1 MHLIVRFLLIL
12 IMLLPAGY
20 GVYSLYRQ
28 REIATMEGRNE
39 ELLKINRALQK
50 DHQRL
55 AGSVK
60 TKGEL
65 ESWEIRLKAKEETLS
80 NEVVRVEQLVRDA
93 NLSVDHEQERLQRVE
108 RSVET
113 AEKRRSKVD
122 DDIVKA
128 EETRASLVAKNESL
142 RKELDQLRV
151 QVSDTNALLKAL
163 STNVITVDANF
174 KAASNRLAGVN
185 HEIDMAV
192 ERRISELQD
201 LQKQK
206 GRLDGE
212 ILQLKTTVQNLIL
225 QTNQLHWVVVKESG
239 LAAEARQR
247 KIDAASEADRADL
260 SAEQARRR
268 ERQAKDDEQKAR
280 SELQTVEDQVAEV
293 SHRLD
298 ELKADEMRRKTEIN
312 RLAGQVSSFGTV
324 LEGLQNNVSATNT
337 LSQEIVRLKDE
348 RRGVEADL
356 RRIADRRDNLK
367 TEVLLLEDH
376 FNRVESNLV
385 RKIQV
390 MKIPTWTNAVENVEG
405 K

>member
-225 QTNQLHWVVVKESG
+225 QTNQLHRVVVKESG

-268 ERQAKDDEQKAR
+268 ERQAKHDEQKAR

-324 LEGLQNNVSATNT
+324 LERLQNNVSATNT

>member
-225 QTNQLHWVVVKESG
+225 QTNQLHRVVVKESG

>member
-93 NLSVDHEQERLQRVE
+93 NLSIDHEQERLQRVE

-113 AEKRRSKVD
+113 AEKRRRKVD

-225 QTNQLHWVVVKESG
+225 QTNQLHRVVVKESG

>member
-60 TKGEL
+60 SKGEL

-80 NEVVRVEQLVRDA
+80 NEVVRVEQRVRDA

-225 QTNQLHWVVVKESG
+225 QTNQLHRVVVKESG

-298 ELKADEMRRKTEIN
+298 ELKVDEMRRKTEIN

>member
-163 STNVITVDANF
+163 STNVITLDTNF
-174 KAASNRLAGVN
+174 RAASNRLAGVN

-225 QTNQLHWVVVKESG
+225 QTNQLHRVVVKESG

>member
-212 ILQLKTTVQNLIL
+212 MLQLKTTVQNLIL
-225 QTNQLHWVVVKESG
+225 QTNQLHRVVVKESG

>member
-225 QTNQLHWVVVKESG
+225 QTNQLHRVVVKESG

-247 KIDAASEADRADL
+247 KIDAASAADRADL